1 MGKFENVIDTKRIV
15 SMRKMW
21 VAVTVSVFYFTLIF
35 LSGSRA
41 FAEDRKV
48 LFMGD
53 SITAGMGVTPEQAYP
68 ALIQRILK
76 EKGKMDVTVINASI
90 SGSTTAG
97 AWSRLNWYLKAKPS
111 ILVLALGANDGL
123 RGLSTREMAKNLD
136 RAIVLARE
144 NKIQV
149 ILAGME
155 IPPNYGADYALD
167 FRRVFPEL
175 AVRHKIVLIPFLLQ
189 GVAGQAGLNQA
200 DGIHPNVRGQ
210 RIIAKTVIPYILES
224 L

>member
-1 MGKFENVIDTKRIV
+1 
-15 SMRKMW
+15 MRTWLTMM
-21 VAVTVSVFYFTLIF
+21 AGFVFCFGLFGLTSHL
-35 LSGSRA
+35 
-41 FAEDRKV
+41 FAGQGPQKI

-68 ALIQRILK
+68 ALIQGMLK
-76 EKGKMDVTVINASI
+76 EKGKMDVTVVNASI

-97 AWSRLNWYLKAKPS
+97 AQGRLNWYLKAEPS

-123 RGLSTREMAKNLD
+123 RGLSTGEMFKNLEK
-136 RAIVLARE
+136 AIVLARE
-144 NKIQV
+144 NQVQV

-155 IPPNYGADYALD
+155 VPPNYGADYAAD
-167 FRRVFPEL
+167 FRRVFPDL
-175 AVRHKIVLIPFLLQ
+175 AARHGIVLIPFLLKD
-189 GVAGQAGLNQA
+189 VAGQPELNQA
-200 DGIHPNVRGQ
+200 DGIHPNAHGQ